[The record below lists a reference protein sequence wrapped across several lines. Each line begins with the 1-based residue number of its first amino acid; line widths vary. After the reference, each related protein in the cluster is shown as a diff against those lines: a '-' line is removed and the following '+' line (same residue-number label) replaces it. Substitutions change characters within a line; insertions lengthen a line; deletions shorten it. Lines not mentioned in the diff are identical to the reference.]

1 MKPKHRIGIDQDVYK
16 ALKIEAALRDK
27 SPKALIKQWII
38 ENLSPDARRIL
49 DSKANGAEIQGAR
62 GSGTTAANAS
72 KKLKLS
78 ENAEA
83 ISHIKHLWK
92 LTPRLSYTDI
102 ADEIGYP
109 KSTVAKNIK
118 RMLERGELEPVE

>member
-1 MKPKHRIGIDQDVYK
+1 MKPKRQIGIDQDVYK

-27 SPKALIKQWII
+27 NPKALVTQWII
-38 ENLSPDARRIL
+38 ENLSPDARKIL
-49 DSKANGAEIQGAR
+49 NSKADSAKIQGAR
-62 GSGTTAANAS
+62 ESGTTASNAS
-72 KKLKLS
+72 NKLKLS

>member
-27 SPKALIKQWII
+27 NPKALITQWII
-38 ENLSPDARRIL
+38 ENLSPDARKIL
-49 DSKANGAEIQGAR
+49 DSKADGAKTHGAR
-62 GSGTTAANAS
+62 ESGATAASAS

-78 ENAEA
+78 ENTEA

-102 ADEIGYP
+102 ADEIGYSR
-109 KSTVAKNIK
+109 STVTRNIK
-118 RMLERGELEPVE
+118 RMLEHGELEPVE